1 MIDGKKNFDHPINND
16 NGDNDDDY
24 IRKLYQKTYENIR
37 KIATGKEDDQ
47 TTWLFVRLSLFLRK
61 L

>member
-1 MIDGKKNFDHPINND
+1 MIDGKFFDHPINND

-37 KIATGKEDDQ
+37 KIATGKGDDQ
-47 TTWLFVRLSLFLRK
+47 TTWLFVRLSLF
-61 L
+61 

>member
-37 KIATGKEDDQ
+37 KIATGKGDDQ
-47 TTWLFVRLSLFLRK
+47 TTWLFVRLSLF
-61 L
+61 